1 MVWSTNNVKRSMS
14 GMKKDLGLPSGT
26 QREQFLLVGGAQPAG
41 RASCRSITWDAAS
54 SDCTSIRGY
63 LDIFLQKK
71 MMKGWRDVHNKLVA
85 VVVALRLWV
94 TENTVTMVNLMEEGK
109 GQVNLMEE
117 GKGHVLLPE
126 RFVMPCSAVFRIC
139 FDEMLLGKLQSG
151 TNGSNG
157 RMNLLVLLELKEVV
171 ADDVSKNHQ
180 KEAPVQ
186 GTKPGVPNA
195 NNSESF
201 V

>member
-1 MVWSTNNVKRSMS
+1 
-14 GMKKDLGLPSGT
+14 
-26 QREQFLLVGGAQPAG
+26 
-41 RASCRSITWDAAS
+41 
-54 SDCTSIRGY
+54 
-63 LDIFLQKK
+63 
-71 MMKGWRDVHNKLVA
+71 MKGWRDVHNKLVA

-109 GQVNLMEE
+109 G
-117 GKGHVLLPE
+117 HALLPE
-126 RFVMPCSAVFRIC
+126 RFVMPCSAVFRVC
-139 FDEMLLGKLQSG
+139 FDKVLLGKLQSG
-151 TNGSNG
+151 TNGSNR

-171 ADDVSKNHQ
+171 ADYVGKNHQ

>member
-1 MVWSTNNVKRSMS
+1 MVWSTNSVKRSMS

-63 LDIFLQKK
+63 LDILLQKK
-71 MMKGWRDVHNKLVA
+71 IMKGWRDVHNKLVA

-94 TENTVTMVNLMEEGK
+94 TENTVTMVNLI
-109 GQVNLMEE
+109 EE

-151 TNGSNG
+151 TNGSNR

-171 ADDVSKNHQ
+171 ADYVGKNHQ